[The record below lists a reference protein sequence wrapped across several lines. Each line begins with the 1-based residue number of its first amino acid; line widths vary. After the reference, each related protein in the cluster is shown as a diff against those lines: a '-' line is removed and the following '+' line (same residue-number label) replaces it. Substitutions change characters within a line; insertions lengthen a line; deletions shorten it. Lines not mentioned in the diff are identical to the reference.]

1 MRDLSL
7 SASRY
12 DEFPEERAPRRRGPA
27 PDPEFHD
34 EPFRL
39 PKKKRSVLARVF
51 APHRV
56 GVMLLLGIGGLAF
69 VGVPMNALFLQ
80 DGHHPAPLFSSRKL
94 APRYVEESDAPT
106 PRARP
111 AQMEAAVET
120 DLAAKPEPAPALPAA
135 KPTKADAAALK
146 AVILK
151 TEASPAAKIEK
162 KREPVSHDQIAAVL
176 GGPEAAKT
184 TASKPARA
192 QTQSKPQAQP
202 LPKPEAQTQPKAEAQ
217 TLAPSEGVA
226 FAQRALQRL
235 GYVVKADGVMSD
247 GTRRAIE
254 KFERDNGLP
263 PKGELT
269 AKVAKLLASR
279 AATPH

>member
-12 DEFPEERAPRRRGPA
+12 DDYPEERAAPRRRGSA
-27 PDPEFHD
+27 PGPEFHD

-80 DGHHPAPLFSSRKL
+80 DGHHPAPLFSSRPL

-106 PRARP
+106 PPTRP
-111 AQMEAAVET
+111 TRVET
-120 DLAAKPEPAPALPAA
+120 GRAEMDSSIEAVKPEPPLPAA

-151 TEASPAAKIEK
+151 TEASPPAAKPEK
-162 KREPVSHDQIAAVL
+162 KREPVAHDQIAAVL
-176 GGPEAAKT
+176 GGPEAAKS
-184 TASKPARA
+184 TAAKPVRA
-192 QTQSKPQAQP
+192 QTQTKPQAQP
-202 LPKPEAQTQPKAEAQ
+202 LPKAEAQ

-226 FAQRALQRL
+226 SAQRALQRL
-235 GYVVKADGVMSD
+235 GYVVKADGVMSE

-254 KFERDNGLP
+254 NFERDNGLP
-263 PKGELT
+263 AKGELT
-269 AKVAKLLASR
+269 AKVAKLLSSR
-279 AATPH
+279 AAAPH

>member
-12 DEFPEERAPRRRGPA
+12 DEYPEERAAPRRRGP
-27 PDPEFHD
+27 PPGPEFHD

-80 DGHHPAPLFSSRKL
+80 DGHHPAPLFSSRTV
-94 APRYVEESDAPT
+94 APRYVEESDAPA

-111 AQMEAAVET
+111 AQMETAVET
-120 DLAAKPEPAPALPAA
+120 DLPAKPEPALPAA

-151 TEASPAAKIEK
+151 TEASPAAKPEK
-162 KREPVSHDQIAAVL
+162 KREPVAHDQIAAML
-176 GGPEAAKT
+176 GPEAARA
-184 TASKPARA
+184 TASKPPRA
-192 QTQSKPQAQP
+192 QAQSKPQAQP
-202 LPKPEAQTQPKAEAQ
+202 LPKAEAQ

-226 FAQRALQRL
+226 SAQRALQRL
-235 GYVVKADGVMSD
+235 GYVVKADGVMSET
-247 GTRRAIE
+247 TRQAIE

-263 PKGELT
+263 AKGELT
-269 AKVAKLLASR
+269 AKLAKLLSSR
-279 AATPH
+279 AAAPH

>member
-12 DEFPEERAPRRRGPA
+12 DDYPEERAAPRRRGPA
-27 PDPEFHD
+27 PGPEFHD

-80 DGHHPAPLFSSRKL
+80 DGHHPAPLFSSRPL

-111 AQMEAAVET
+111 AQMETAVET
-120 DLAAKPEPAPALPAA
+120 DLAAKPEPALPAA

-151 TEASPAAKIEK
+151 TEAPPAAKPEK
-162 KREPVSHDQIAAVL
+162 KREPVSHDQIAAML
-176 GGPEAAKT
+176 GGPEAAKS

-192 QTQSKPQAQP
+192 QTQTKPQAQP
-202 LPKPEAQTQPKAEAQ
+202 LPKPEEQ

-226 FAQRALQRL
+226 SAQRALQRL
-235 GYVVKADGVMSD
+235 GYVVKADGLMSD

-263 PKGELT
+263 AKGELT
-269 AKVAKLLASR
+269 AKVAKLLSSR
-279 AATPH
+279 AAAPH